1 MQMEVARTVCSFCLE
16 TVSLI
21 LHYVCFSSLVDIT
34 CILSEILIV
43 VDSMFCIS
51 MFDHGI
57 WSGCFVF
64 SAR

>member
-21 LHYVCFSSLVDIT
+21 LNYVCFSPLVDI
-34 CILSEILIV
+34 IFSEILIV
-43 VDSMFCIS
+43 VDSTFCIS

-57 WSGCFVF
+57 WSGYFVF